1 MSQRGLGHLQC
12 PCRPKGATYKT
23 TEHISGAHELGRL
36 QRPCRPEDATYM
48 RPTWAILLLSLVF
61 LVRLLCW
68 HDIKRLLTHL
78 TAALCCGTVWL
89 KVFMSLSLSLAAEP
103 HILLILV
110 AVAFIAGFIDAIAGG
125 GGLLTI
131 PALLMAGLPPH
142 LVLGTNK
149 LCATFGSAT
158 ASLAFYRKGLFKP
171 KQWQRCLWATGIGA
185 ILGAILAQQLPSQW
199 LNQMLPVV
207 VFACALY
214 LLFGRMPEEHKEA
227 QPMIKTT
234 RQWPQG
240 LTLGFYDGVAGPG
253 TGAFWTVSTMLLYPL
268 DLLRASGV
276 ARSMNFVSN
285 GAALSMFI
293 ISGNVAWAIGLGMG
307 VALMLGATVGA
318 RVAIGGGNKL
328 IRPVFI
334 LVVMALAARLA
345 WQHWFGVTGA

>member
-1 MSQRGLGHLQC
+1 
-12 PCRPKGATYKT
+12 
-23 TEHISGAHELGRL
+23 
-36 QRPCRPEDATYM
+36 
-48 RPTWAILLLSLVF
+48 
-61 LVRLLCW
+61 
-68 HDIKRLLTHL
+68 
-78 TAALCCGTVWL
+78 
-89 KVFMSLSLSLAAEP
+89 MSLSLVADP

-171 KQWQRCLWATGIGA
+171 KQWRNGLLATAIGA
-185 ILGAILAQQLPSQW
+185 VLGAILAQKLPAQW

-207 VFACALY
+207 VFACAVY
-214 LLFGRMPEEHKEA
+214 LLFSRTPTVNEDA
-227 QPMIKTT
+227 NLIIKTK

-240 LTLGFYDGVAGPG
+240 LSLGFYDGVAGPG
-253 TGAFWTVSTMLLYPL
+253 TGAFWTVSTLLLYPL

-285 GAALSMFI
+285 AAALSMFI
-293 ISGNVAWAIGLGMG
+293 ISGNVAWVLGIGMG
-307 VALMLGATVGA
+307 AALMLGAVVGA
-318 RVAIGGGNKL
+318 RVAIGGGNRL
-328 IRPVFI
+328 IRPIFI

-345 WQHWFGVTGA
+345 WQHWLGVA